1 MTRDDAEQLM
11 RIYSR
16 IGELLNSAD
25 PIIRNISD
33 ENERKRLLR
42 SLGEMMADLWLKL
55 ESPLVKQFPELD
67 PDK

>member
-11 RIYSR
+11 RIYSS

-25 PIIRNISD
+25 PIIRNIS
-33 ENERKRLLR
+33 EESERKELLR
-42 SLGEMMADLWLKL
+42 PLGEVMADLWLKL
-55 ESPLVKQFPELD
+55 ESPIVKQFPDLD